1 MPPVLAIT
9 GPLFA
14 LIAFA
19 IDPAL
24 AAPPIAGIAAIRMP
38 ARVTS
43 QPVAMSTKRGPVI
56 ARTAV
61 IAERGP
67 CSGGSCQ

>member
-24 AAPPIAGIAAIRMP
+24 AAPPIAGIAAIRTPYPP
-38 ARVTS
+38 ALVPLAT
-43 QPVAMSTKRGPVI
+43 
-56 ARTAV
+56 ARP
-61 IAERGP
+61 R
-67 CSGGSCQ
+67 S